1 MLKHHLKARD
11 FPAPH
16 PLDAQDALVG
26 LVGLVA
32 AVDAAEWS
40 RVDLPLERPGLLEP
54 FLDPEV
60 QDALPAALR
69 SAAETYLDGLPGY
82 RSGDLKRA
90 AEQHALRLALWRGE
104 AQVVDEADLEALGL
118 TEEIDDG

>member
-1 MLKHHLKARD
+1 MLKHHLKDRD

-26 LVGLVA
+26 LAGLIA
-32 AVDAAEWS
+32 ALDAADGPN
-40 RVDLPLERPGLLEP
+40 VDLPLERPDLLDQ
-54 FLDPEV
+54 FLDPAV
-60 QDALPAALR
+60 QDALPEALR
-69 SAAETYLDGLPGY
+69 PAAETYRDGLPGY
-82 RSGDLKRA
+82 RSGDRKRA